1 MCGEQGRGADV
12 LLTDLT
18 GYRPR
23 LPLHLHLHLHLHYL
37 LLLLILLRCSQVSR
51 QQVLIITRGGVV
63 ATSLSYQ
70 WLQGVYL
77 LGATSS
83 IEKSTK
89 EEKMISPPLHF
100 RSHTYFVH
108 PHYRCLHTGTI
119 LFMKQC
125 CGARAATFR
134 GAPEPQPEPIFLVGA
149 GSRSRSRLF

>member
-1 MCGEQGRGADV
+1 MHSFVESPMCGEQGRGADV

-23 LPLHLHLHLHLHYL
+23 LPLHLHLHLHLHL

-83 IEKSTK
+83 IEKVPK
-89 EEKMISPPLHF
+89 K
-100 RSHTYFVH
+100 R
-108 PHYRCLHTGTI
+108 
-119 LFMKQC
+119 K
-125 CGARAATFR
+125 
-134 GAPEPQPEPIFLVGA
+134 
-149 GSRSRSRLF
+149 

>member
-1 MCGEQGRGADV
+1 MLMHSFVESPMCGEQGRGADV

-23 LPLHLHLHLHLHYL
+23 LPLPLHLHLHLHLHH

-51 QQVLIITRGGVV
+51 QKVLIITRGGVV

-70 WLQGVYL
+70 RLQGVYL

-100 RSHTYFVH
+100 RNHTYFVH

-125 CGARAATFR
+125 CGARAAW
-134 GAPEPQPEPIFLVGA
+134 
-149 GSRSRSRLF
+149 SRHF